1 MERAGPVAA
10 LLPLAGLLAAYLI
23 SAPKIALAA
32 LLGLVVVVEVDPV
45 GLLPIGPSV
54 YEPVQYG
61 LTAPDLLLGI
71 LVAGTAFELLRT
83 RSHPRGIGPMTLPL
97 LAFALACAGGL
108 ATGYFAGAPVDDLAR
123 SAIRFTYMLLL
134 PLVVVNLLRDDASL
148 RAFLGGAAGLAAFK
162 AVTGLLAIAAGVGL
176 SVEGGTITYYEP
188 LANWLLLLLLLTVL
202 VARVRDVQ
210 LPGWVLWTVPLALA
224 ALLLS
229 YRRSFWI
236 AGAFALVLVLVLGS
250 RRRSRTVLAIGAV
263 GALLALALTLVVGPE
278 SPIAT
283 RARSIQ
289 PSELTASRA
298 DRYRVD
304 EQRNVISEL
313 RDHPITGLGVSVPWS
328 AREPLAEE
336 HDRNY
341 IHVVLLWY
349 WLKLGILGVITY
361 LWLMAT
367 AVWTAFMVWRQ
378 HPDGL
383 IRAAGLAAVGG
394 LVALVIVELT
404 ASFVGIEPRITAA
417 FGALLGWIGAA
428 WHQLP
433 EARRARAAAATAT
446 SPAAGFG
453 GGPEGLGPPAAAPR

>member
-1 MERAGPVAA
+1 MVLGAGTGLAFLLAMERAGPVAA

-45 GLLPIGPSV
+45 GLLPIGSSV

-71 LVAGTAFELLRT
+71 LVAGTAFELVRT

-123 SAIRFTYMLLL
+123 SAIRFTYILLL
-134 PLVVVNLLRDDASL
+134 PLLVVNLLRDDASL

-202 VARVRDVQ
+202 AARVRDVQ

-289 PSELTASRA
+289 PSELTASRS

-328 AREPLAEE
+328 AREPL
-336 HDRNY
+336 
-341 IHVVLLWY
+341 
-349 WLKLGILGVITY
+349 GI
-361 LWLMAT
+361 
-367 AVWTAFMVWRQ
+367 
-378 HPDGL
+378 
-383 IRAAGLAAVGG
+383 
-394 LVALVIVELT
+394 
-404 ASFVGIEPRITAA
+404 
-417 FGALLGWIGAA
+417 
-428 WHQLP
+428 
-433 EARRARAAAATAT
+433 
-446 SPAAGFG
+446 SP
-453 GGPEGLGPPAAAPR
+453 